1 MAKPF
6 HYGGQAVIEGVMM
19 LGKNGLAMSVRQP
32 DGRLNTIK
40 QPLARI
46 YRGRLRERPFTRGLI
61 SLSETMVLGTRALL
75 RSAEIAAAEEGDEKI
90 HPALLGGTV
99 AVSLAFAV
107 ALFFLVPLVVTRY
120 LIDPYISSALLSVTL
135 EGLVRIGIFIAYI
148 RLIGLIPDIRRV
160 FAYHGAEHKTIN
172 AYESGT
178 PLEVSEVRRYP
189 TAHARCG
196 TSFIVIVL
204 VIAILIFAFIDVL
217 LGRPPLW
224 IRMLSRV
231 ALIPLIAAI
240 GYEIM
245 KFGAGHIK
253 NSVVRVLITPG
264 LMLQSLTTREPD
276 DSQLEAAISALNEV
290 IAIDTGAE
298 PGTGTE
304 QIEQDVPASGRS
316 PLSIDHPTS
325 LDREQDLHHTPG

>member
-1 MAKPF
+1 MSKPF

-19 LGKNGLAMSVRQP
+19 LGKKGLAMSVRRP
-32 DGRLNTIK
+32 DGQLNIIK
-40 QPLARI
+40 QPLARV
-46 YRGRLRERPFTRGLI
+46 YRGRLRDTPFSRGLV

-75 RSAEIAAAEEGDEKI
+75 RSAEIAAAEEGEEKI

-99 AVSLAFAV
+99 AISIAFAV
-107 ALFFLVPLVVTRY
+107 ALFFLVPLLATRY

-135 EGLVRIGIFIAYI
+135 EGLVRIGIFITYI
-148 RLIGLIPDIRRV
+148 RLIGLLPDIRRV

-178 PLEVSEVRRYP
+178 PLEVEAVREHP

-204 VIAILIFAFIDVL
+204 VIAILVFALIDVL

-224 IRMLSRV
+224 IRMLSRI

-240 GYEIM
+240 GYEVM
-245 KFGAGHIK
+245 KFGAGHLR
-253 NSVVRVLITPG
+253 NTLVRVLIAPG
-264 LMLQSLTTREPD
+264 LMLQRLTTREPD
-276 DSQLEAAISALNEV
+276 DSQLEAAITALNEV
-290 IAIDTGAE
+290 IAIDTETE
-298 PGTGTE
+298 PDKETE
-304 QIEQDVPASGRS
+304 EAGEEVPAF
-316 PLSIDHPTS
+316 P
-325 LDREQDLHHTPG
+325 

>member
-19 LGKNGLAMSVRQP
+19 LGKKGLAMSVRQP

-46 YRGRLRERPFTRGLI
+46 YRGRLREKPFTRGLI

-75 RSAEIAAAEEGDEKI
+75 RSAEIAAAEDGEEKI

-99 AVSLAFAV
+99 ALSFVFAV
-107 ALFFLVPLVVTRY
+107 TLFFLVPLLATRY

-135 EGLVRIGIFIAYI
+135 EGLFRIGLFIAYI

-172 AYESGT
+172 AYEAGT
-178 PLEVSEVRRYP
+178 PLEVEAVRHHT
-189 TAHARCG
+189 TAHPRCG

-204 VIAILIFAFIDVL
+204 IIAILVFALIDVL

-224 IRMLSRV
+224 IRMLSRI

-240 GYEIM
+240 GYEVM
-245 KFGAGHIK
+245 KFGAGHVR
-253 NSVVRVLITPG
+253 NTLVRVLIAPG

-290 IAIDTGAE
+290 IAIDTDTEAGSAAE
-298 PGTGTE
+298 QPGE
-304 QIEQDVPASGRS
+304 HESDS
-316 PLSIDHPTS
+316 P
-325 LDREQDLHHTPG
+325 

>member
-1 MAKPF
+1 MPKPF

-19 LGKNGLAMSVRQP
+19 LGKKGLAMSVRQP

-46 YRGRLRERPFTRGLI
+46 YRGRLRDKPFTRGLI

-75 RSAEIAAAEEGDEKI
+75 RSAEIAAAEEGEEKI

-99 AVSLAFAV
+99 ALSLAFAV
-107 ALFFLVPLVVTRY
+107 GLFFLVPLLATRY
-120 LIDPYISSALLSVTL
+120 LIDPYIDSALLSVTL

-148 RLIGLIPDIRRV
+148 RLIGLVPDIRRV

-178 PLEVSEVRRYP
+178 PLEVEAVRNYP
-189 TAHARCG
+189 TAHPRCG
-196 TSFIVIVL
+196 TSFIVFVL
-204 VIAILIFAFIDVL
+204 VIAILVFALIDVL

-224 IRMLSRV
+224 IRMLSRI
-231 ALIPLIAAI
+231 ALIPFIAAI

-245 KFGAGHIK
+245 KLGAGHVK
-253 NSVVRVLITPG
+253 NTLVRVLIAPG

-290 IAIDTGAE
+290 IEIDTAAD
-298 PGTGTE
+298 PGDSTE
-304 QIEQDVPASGRS
+304 QPAAETAASA
-316 PLSIDHPTS
+316 
-325 LDREQDLHHTPG
+325 

>member
-19 LGKNGLAMSVRQP
+19 LGKKGLAMSVRQP
-32 DGRLNTIK
+32 DGRLNTIR

-46 YRGRLRERPFTRGLI
+46 YRGRLREKPFTRGLI
-61 SLSETMVLGTRALL
+61 SLSETMFLGTRALL

-99 AVSLAFAV
+99 ALSFAFAV
-107 ALFFLVPLVVTRY
+107 TLFFLVPLLATRY

-135 EGLVRIGIFIAYI
+135 EGLFRIGLFIAYI

-178 PLEVSEVRRYP
+178 PLEVEAVRHHP
-189 TAHARCG
+189 TAHPRCG

-204 VIAILIFAFIDVL
+204 VIAILVFALIDVL

-224 IRMLSRV
+224 IRMLSRI
-231 ALIPLIAAI
+231 AFIPVIAAI
-240 GYEIM
+240 GYEVM
-245 KFGAGHIK
+245 KFGAGH
-253 NSVVRVLITPG
+253 VRNTLVRIIIAPG

-290 IAIDTGAE
+290 IAIDADTAPDGAAE
-298 PGTGTE
+298 QPGADGL
-304 QIEQDVPASGRS
+304 AS
-316 PLSIDHPTS
+316 P
-325 LDREQDLHHTPG
+325 

>member
-19 LGKNGLAMSVRQP
+19 LGKKGLAMSVRQP

-46 YRGRLRERPFTRGLI
+46 YRGRLREKPFTRGLI

-75 RSAEIAAAEEGDEKI
+75 RSAEIAAAEEGEEKI

-99 AVSLAFAV
+99 ALSFAFAV
-107 ALFFLVPLVVTRY
+107 TLFFLVPLLATRY

-135 EGLVRIGIFIAYI
+135 EGLFRIGLFIAYI

-178 PLEVSEVRRYP
+178 PLEVEAVRQHP
-189 TAHARCG
+189 TAHPRCG

-204 VIAILIFAFIDVL
+204 IIAILVFALIDVL

-224 IRMLSRV
+224 IRMLSRI

-240 GYEIM
+240 GYEVM
-245 KFGAGHIK
+245 KFGAGHVR
-253 NSVVRVLITPG
+253 NTLVRVLIAPG

-290 IAIDTGAE
+290 IAIDTDTEAGSEAE
-298 PGTGTE
+298 QPGE
-304 QIEQDVPASGRS
+304 DEPSS
-316 PLSIDHPTS
+316 P
-325 LDREQDLHHTPG
+325 

>member
-1 MAKPF
+1 MSKPF

-19 LGKNGLAMSVRQP
+19 LGKKGLAMSVRRP
-32 DGRLNTIK
+32 DGQLNIIK

-46 YRGRLRERPFTRGLI
+46 YRGRLRDTPFSRGLV

-75 RSAEIAAAEEGDEKI
+75 RSAEIAAAEEGEEKI

-99 AVSLAFAV
+99 ALSLTFAV
-107 ALFFLVPLVVTRY
+107 ALFFLVPLLATRY
-120 LIDPYISSALLSVTL
+120 LIEPYISSALLSVTL

-178 PLEVSEVRRYP
+178 PLEVEAVRKHP
-189 TAHARCG
+189 TAHPRCG

-204 VIAILIFAFIDVL
+204 IISILVFALIDVA
-217 LGRPPLW
+217 LGGPALW
-224 IRMLSRV
+224 IRMLSRI

-240 GYEIM
+240 GYEVM
-245 KFGAGHIK
+245 KFGAGHLR
-253 NSVVRVLITPG
+253 NTLVRVLITPG
-264 LMLQSLTTREPD
+264 LMLQRLTTREPD
-276 DSQLEAAISALNEV
+276 DSQLEAAITALNEV
-290 IAIDTGAE
+290 IAIDTETEPDKAAE
-298 PGTGTE
+298 EADAEVSAT
-304 QIEQDVPASGRS
+304 A
-316 PLSIDHPTS
+316 
-325 LDREQDLHHTPG
+325 